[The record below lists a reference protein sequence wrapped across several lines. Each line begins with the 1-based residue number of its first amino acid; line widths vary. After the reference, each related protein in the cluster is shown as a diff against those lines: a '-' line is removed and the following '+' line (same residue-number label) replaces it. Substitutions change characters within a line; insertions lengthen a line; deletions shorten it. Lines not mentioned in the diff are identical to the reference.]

1 MMKNGGNEMKKTTGT
16 AGQTQYIKYGT
27 TMLGGEL
34 YDVMYVIEA
43 FNGSW
48 TLGRIEKDE
57 YGNYDTDEDCLGFF
71 NTKKDAVAE
80 MMVDMA

>member
-1 MMKNGGNEMKKTTGT
+1 MKKTTGT

-27 TMLGGEL
+27 TILGSEI

-43 FNGSW
+43 FDGRW
-48 TLGRIEKDE
+48 VLGRIEKDE
-57 YGNYDTDEDCLGFF
+57 FGNYDDDEDCLGFF
-71 NTKKDAVAE
+71 DTKKAAVNQ